1 MAGQTHRTENSLTV
15 KVDELGSIPR
25 LVSGVLAE
33 KNEIS
38 ILVSDTGRE
47 KFATQD
53 FKALAITTTAT
64 RLDRLTTSKLDVVA
78 RRGIHLY
85 ANSTNTAD
93 VVIGGSAI
101 VAHAAAASING
112 MPLSPGASIF
122 IEVTRLSSIWAD
134 TITNTQYLH
143 WLAY

>member
-1 MAGQTHRTENSLTV
+1 MAGQTHRTENSLSV
-15 KVDELGSIPR
+15 KVDELGSVPR

-64 RLDRLTTSKLDVVA
+64 RLDQLTTNKLDVVA

-85 ANSTNTAD
+85 ANPNNTAD
-93 VVIGGSAI
+93 VVIGGSSI
-101 VAHAAAASING
+101 VAHASAASING

-134 TITNTQYLH
+134 TITSTQYVH

>member
-1 MAGQTHRTENSLTV
+1 MAGQTHRTENSLSV
-15 KVDELGSIPR
+15 KVDELGSVPR

-64 RLDRLTTSKLDVVA
+64 RLDQLTTTKLDVVA
-78 RRGIHLY
+78 RRGIQLT
-85 ANSTNTAD
+85 ANSNNAAD
-93 VVIGGSAI
+93 IVIGGSGV
-101 VAHAAAASING
+101 VASGTVANING

-122 IEVTRLSSIWAD
+122 IEVIRLSSIWAD
-134 TITNTQYLH
+134 TTANTQYLH

>member
-1 MAGQTHRTENSLTV
+1 MAGQTQRTENALSV
-15 KVDELGSIPR
+15 KVDELGSVPR

-33 KNEIS
+33 NSEVA

-64 RLDRLTTSKLDVVA
+64 RLDQLTTSKLDVVA

-85 ANSTNTAD
+85 ANPANTAD
-93 VVIGGSAI
+93 VVIGGSSV
-101 VAHAAAASING
+101 VAHSSPASVNG
-112 MPLSPGASIF
+112 MPLSPGASLF

-134 TITNTQYLH
+134 TVTNTQYVH